1 MPSDL
6 PLAERHCVP
15 CRPGA
20 DALLPDEIAARLPLV
35 PGWTQAEPGR
45 LHRTYRFCD
54 FAGGLAL
61 LNRIGVV
68 ADEED
73 HHPDVLLAWGRL
85 EFTLW
90 THAANG
96 LTDNDFILA
105 AKIDLLA
112 ANAPG
117 RRGD

>member
-1 MPSDL
+1 M
-6 PLAERHCVP
+6 
-15 CRPGA
+15 
-20 DALLPDEIAARLPLV
+20 
-35 PGWTQAEPGR
+35 PGWHLTADFGR
-45 LHRTYRFCD
+45 LHRTHRFRD

-61 LNRIGVV
+61 VNRVGVV

-105 AKIDLLA
+105 AKIDRLA
-112 ANAPG
+112 ADAPG
-117 RRGD
+117 RRPD